1 MAALVGSL
9 RARWREGSALSVSG
23 LSQQLQRTLVLAN
36 ANLLRQGSLLDK
48 KKKSLK
54 RTCQEQFIYN
64 NGLTKA
70 KVSVAHLIKCID
82 WK

>member
-48 KKKSLK
+48 KKKKPEKNLP
-54 RTCQEQFIYN
+54 RAIYLQQRPYKGKGVCGTFN
-64 NGLTKA
+64 KMY
-70 KVSVAHLIKCID
+70 
-82 WK
+82 